1 MLPLWPYV
9 TTCDHLLPG
18 DTKPIWHVTTCDQVI
33 PNLLRAV
40 GGPKKVTYPNQI
52 WSVWTHVVIAT
63 TSYPLLLL
71 TPVTQITHSSSP
83 FQLFQ
88 LPIPVIPVTHSR
100 YSSYPLKLFQL
111 PTPVTPFIQSSHPLK
126 LLQLPIPV
134 TPVTPVTHSSYP
146 LKLLQLPTPVT
157 PVTINIQSFSL
168 IIDRKKRSQISPPLH
183 FPPQVLLGP
192 DLVI

>member
-52 WSVWTHVVIAT
+52 WSLWTHVVIAT

-88 LPIPVIPVTHSR
+88 LPIPDIPVTPSS
-100 YSSYPLKLFQL
+100 YSSYPLQL
-111 PTPVTPFIQSSHPLK
+111 LHLSN
-126 LLQLPIPV
+126 
-134 TPVTPVTHSSYP
+134 PVTHSSYSSYP
-146 LKLLQLPTPVT
+146 FQLLQYSSYPLQLPTQVAPVT
-157 PVTINIQSFSL
+157 NSSYPSYYKHPKFQ
-168 IIDRKKRSQISPPLH
+168 
-183 FPPQVLLGP
+183 P
-192 DLVI
+192 DHW